1 MNVLTYRET
10 TDVVKNK
17 QKEFQYQKN
26 IQSQYQVGA

>member
-1 MNVLTYRET
+1 MNVLTYREI

-17 QKEFQYQKN
+17 QKEFQCQKN